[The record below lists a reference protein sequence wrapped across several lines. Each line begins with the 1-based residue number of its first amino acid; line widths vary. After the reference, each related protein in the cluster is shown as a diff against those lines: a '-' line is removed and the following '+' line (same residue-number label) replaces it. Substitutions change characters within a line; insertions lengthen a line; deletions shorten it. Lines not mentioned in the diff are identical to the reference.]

1 MLTRA
6 TRIASI
12 LILVGIVLGGCRRQG
27 PPEWPATDTLVVV
40 LDNAPTNLDPRL
52 GTDAASEHLYQLF
65 LSGLVEKGPKGELL
79 PDLATDWEVLN
90 DGLRYRFRLD
100 PSRRFHDGRPVTA
113 RDVAFSF
120 NTLVDGTVATPKKGA
135 FAPLERVEVVDEN
148 TVDFHLSEPWGSL
161 LVNLTSG
168 QGIVPAGTT
177 PVEMN
182 ERPIGAGP
190 FRIVGRKVDAVVLEA
205 WDHAPGGRPPMD
217 RIVLRA
223 VPDAT
228 VRALE
233 LEKGSVQLVVNGL
246 APDVVALFR
255 KRPHF
260 RVEQSPGANYAYLGF
275 NLEDPIL
282 GRGTVRRAIA
292 HAIDRKLIA
301 EALWRGQVR
310 ATETLVP
317 PGHWARHPDLEP
329 IPFSPRRAR
338 ALLDEAGLVDP
349 PGPAPRFRL
358 LYKTSTNETSRLQAQ
373 TIQAM
378 LGDVGI
384 EVEVRT
390 YEFATVYHDIKQG
403 SFQLYSLVWT
413 GISDPDIYRYILHSD
428 AVPPAGANRNRY
440 RNPVFDRLVDEAGRR
455 FARRERRPL
464 YLRAQEILHRDL
476 PYLSLYVKDTVA
488 VMAAPLGGYRN
499 YPSGELTS
507 LRDVRWERSR
517 RTSRTRP

>member
-1 MLTRA
+1 MSTRRLRVVWILTLA
-6 TRIASI
+6 GVVW
-12 LILVGIVLGGCRRQG
+12 LGCRRQG
-27 PPEWPATDTLVVV
+27 SPEWPRDDTLVVA
-40 LDNAPTNLDPRL
+40 LENAPTNLDPRL

-65 LSGLVEKGPKGELL
+65 LSGLLEKGAEGELL
-79 PDLATDWEVLN
+79 PDLATDWEVL
-90 DGLRYRFRLD
+90 DGGLRYRFYLD
-100 PSRRFHDGRPVTA
+100 MDREFHDGRAVTA
-113 RDVAFSF
+113 RDVAFTF

-135 FAPLERVEVVDEN
+135 FGPLDRVEAVDEY
-148 TVDFHLSEPWGSL
+148 TVDFHLAEPWGSL

-168 QGIVPAGTT
+168 QGILPHGTT
-177 PVEMN
+177 PPEMN
-182 ERPIGAGP
+182 EDPVGTGP
-190 FRIVGRKVDAVVLEA
+190 FRVVGRDVDSVTLRA
-205 WDHAPGGRPPMD
+205 WQGAPGKPPPMD

-233 LEKGSVQLVVNGL
+233 LEKGSVQLVVNAL

-255 KRPHF
+255 ERPHF
-260 RVEQSPGANYAYLGF
+260 RVEQSPGANFAYLGF

-282 GRGTVRRAIA
+282 RRRTVRRALA
-292 HAIDRKLIA
+292 HAIDRELIA

-310 ATETLVP
+310 PTETLVP
-317 PGHWARHPDLEP
+317 PGHWARHEDLEP
-329 IPFSPRRAR
+329 IPFSPPRAR
-338 ALLDEAGLVDP
+338 RLLDEAGFPDP

-455 FARRERRPL
+455 FARRQRRPL

-488 VMAAPLGGYRN
+488 VMAEALSGYRN

-507 LRDVRWERSR
+507 LREVRWDRN
-517 RTSRTRP
+517 